1 MMNELDGMIER
12 GPNSDNNREISSHI
26 MIMMGVWKGVGGVIA
41 ISCKGLTQLLD
52 SGQIKK
58 LQCMVL
64 RRDSV

>member
-1 MMNELDGMIER
+1 MLNELDGMIER
-12 GPNSDNNREISSHI
+12 GPYSDNNREISSYL

-41 ISCKGLTQLLD
+41 ISCMGLTQLLD